1 MFARWV
7 QRSGTYQVG
16 WFGRTLTR
24 VRMETHC
31 RVSRV
36 QAGAGREREGTSS
49 WWSQSPQEQ
58 ETGPSAWM
66 GIKGIEIRH
75 LS

>member
-1 MFARWV
+1 
-7 QRSGTYQVG
+7 
-16 WFGRTLTR
+16 
-24 VRMETHC
+24 METHR

-36 QAGAGREREGTSS
+36 QAGAGWEREGTSS

-58 ETGPSAWM
+58 ETGPSTWM